1 MAVTGKPPAQDYVG
15 LTEDA
20 PMYIEYGA
28 NIFIRELYN
37 PRGWTGYRLGEKMF
51 FGSVELRQ
59 LMGSFSINL
68 ISDFGNAW
76 SSGGEKEK
84 MIVTA
89 GYELRFGLGPISL
102 SGGEAQ
108 LIDDWKADK
117 KPLRYLRLMLA
128 NPF

>member
-1 MAVTGKPPAQDYVG
+1 
-15 LTEDA
+15 
-20 PMYIEYGA
+20 
-28 NIFIRELYN
+28 
-37 PRGWTGYRLGEKMF
+37 MF

-59 LMGSFSINL
+59 LMGPLSINL

-76 SSGGEKEK
+76 SSGTEKEK
-84 MIVTA
+84 MIITA
-89 GYELRFGLGPISL
+89 GYELRFALGPLAL

>member
-1 MAVTGKPPAQDYVG
+1 
-15 LTEDA
+15 
-20 PMYIEYGA
+20 
-28 NIFIRELYN
+28 
-37 PRGWTGYRLGEKMF
+37 
-51 FGSVELRQ
+51 
-59 LMGSFSINL
+59 
-68 ISDFGNAW
+68 
-76 SSGGEKEK
+76 